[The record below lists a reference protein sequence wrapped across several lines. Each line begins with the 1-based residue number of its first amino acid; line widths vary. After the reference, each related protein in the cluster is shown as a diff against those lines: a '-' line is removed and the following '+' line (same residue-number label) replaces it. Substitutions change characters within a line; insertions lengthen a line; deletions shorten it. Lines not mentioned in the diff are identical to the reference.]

1 MQKDVIDV
9 EDLADK
15 DYQDEFVDDEYEEN
29 EPYSDDTD
37 KEDEIIDDEFDDD
50 IDKDN
55 PPNEDDD
62 EETPNDD
69 DDLGF
74 SFDDEE
80 ESEEVKQA
88 PKWVK
93 EVRIQN
99 RELKRKLK
107 EYEAKQAQSTGMQAL
122 REKPTLEEYD
132 YDDEAYQADLDK
144 WYQEKQQFESHKQQ
158 VEQQF
163 QQVQE
168 KFNAEAQ
175 TISAVKPDFQEK
187 LNKVAEALPIERQ
200 NFILGKTKNPAK
212 LSYLLGKSPEKL
224 AQLAELDDIDYIKQI
239 GVLEYQM
246 QQGKT
251 KQRNPNKPKP
261 RKHKTHSSG
270 GGVDMRLQ
278 KLQEQAEKTGNYTE
292 VIRYK
297 KQMKQGKK

>member
-9 EDLADK
+9 EELADK
-15 DYQDEFVDDEYEEN
+15 EYQDEFVDDEYEEN

-37 KEDEIIDDEFDDD
+37 EDDEIIDE
-50 IDKDN
+50 DN
-55 PPNEDDD
+55 PPNDDD
-62 EETPNDD
+62 NEEETPNDD

-74 SFDDEE
+74 SFDDSDD

-93 EVRIQN
+93 EVRNQN

-107 EYEAKQAQSTGMQAL
+107 EYEAKQSQSTGIQTL
-122 REKPTLEEYD
+122 REKPTLEDYD
-132 YDDEAYQADLDK
+132 YDDEAYQKDLDE
-144 WYQEKQQFESHKQQ
+144 WYQEKQQFENQKQQ
-158 VEQQF
+158 VEQQI
-163 QQVQE
+163 QQVQ
-168 KFNAEAQ
+168 KRFNDEAEIIR
-175 TISAVKPDFQEK
+175 TNKPDFQEK
-187 LNKVAEALPIERQ
+187 IDKVAQVLPIERQ
-200 NFILGKTKNPAK
+200 NFILGKAKNPAK
-212 LSYLLGKSPEKL
+212 LSYLLGNSPEKL

-261 RKHKTHSSG
+261 RKHKTPSGSS
-270 GGVDMRLQ
+270 GVDMRLQ

-297 KQMKQGKK
+297 KQLKQSKK